1 MKIFNKLTSVLLA
14 VMLVLTAV
22 PSFAFAEGEAYQND
36 ARLLAAMGI
45 IDENFSENEN
55 VNQIDVIYAA
65 ARLTGYNA
73 EFTYNANLPYG
84 GIVPGY
90 EHLNVINFAYI
101 TKLIDEG
108 DALSPD
114 TVSTVAFA
122 AKVFVNAAG
131 YGDKARAVKN
141 YVSLSQYR
149 EITKGV
155 SGKNLN
161 FGAFVTMLTNLL
173 DVDYYSADGTDGGY
187 IDYRTEKGK
196 SVAAHYLDIYTVDG
210 VMEKTHYASLTGS
223 YCEDGFVVI
232 DGTKYK
238 IDDISL
244 VNLACRRIKGA
255 YKDENGTKKL
265 IYAYADDEKIIEADA
280 CDVGGYKN
288 NVFNYTDKNGK
299 EKNIRTKTGT
309 VIIYNGENVTGSA
322 YSSNLFSFNEGKVSL
337 IDYGEGYSV
346 IKIEAYKNIAVGA
359 VNVSGDSVTVADK
372 YDADKKVR
380 LDTSGYLCI
389 ENADGKCSVSDIK
402 TGCVLTYAQ
411 SANGKFAKAYVS
423 DRKIVGTV
431 TEKETANGRTFV
443 TVDGERYEVTQVF
456 GDDNKLNLNE
466 LYICYINAFGKIG
479 IMRTTKNSG
488 GLLGYLTEKFT
499 GESLKDRDILTLK
512 ILTND
517 SELDDTVSFK
527 TAKKVTVDGES
538 GLKGEKAEEA
548 LEKWSVS
555 QGKTEFAPTAICY
568 TLNEIGEIVTIDT
581 PYRGAK
587 ESSETLTRRRSSADG
602 TMLVKNMNTFNAG
615 YTFDLKYYTA
625 KDAMHIGYEKANPDE
640 FYHTSYPNEKALA
653 LDLYSLGTDTLQ
665 CVIAVAESSASED
678 KYEDNFALITKVRR
692 TLNNDEDEIYKVSAV
707 YGGKEVTFNTR
718 DLAAHPISGIKEGN
732 IVPISL
738 DSKNRLL
745 SAGTAVFNYDNF
757 KKGVPFIGSQ
767 NYSVNRIAN
776 ARYVTGTVYSVETD
790 EKSGISY
797 VYYYIDNPG
806 NLSVLMLRSNINYTV
821 EKLNDG
827 TIKYGVLDI
836 GTAQDTVKGYKNF
849 GHDADAVVIRYSYW
863 VPSYSFIVKR

>member
-1 MKIFNKLTSVLLA
+1 MNILKKSMSFLLA
-14 VMLVLTAV
+14 FMLVLTA
-22 PSFAFAEGEAYQND
+22 PASFAFAGGESYRND
-36 ARLLAAMGI
+36 ARLLSAMGI
-45 IDENFSENEN
+45 IDENLSENEN

-65 ARLTGYNA
+65 AHLTGYNA
-73 EFTYNANLPYG
+73 EFTYSAKLPYD

-90 EHLNVINFAYI
+90 EHMNVINFAYV
-101 TKLIDEG
+101 TKLIDES
-108 DALSPD
+108 DSLSPD
-114 TVSTVAFA
+114 AVSTVSFA

-131 YGDKARAVKN
+131 YGDRARAAKS
-141 YVSLSQYR
+141 YVSLAPYR

-155 SGKNLN
+155 NGKSLT
-161 FGAFVTMLTNLL
+161 FDVFVTMLTNLL
-173 DVDYYSADGTDGGY
+173 DVDYYSAEGTNGGF

-223 YCEDGFVVI
+223 YCGDGFVVI
-232 DGTKYK
+232 DGTEYK
-238 IDDISL
+238 IDDDSL
-244 VNLACRRIKGA
+244 VNLACRRIKGV
-255 YKDENGTKKL
+255 YKDENGAKKL
-265 IYAYADDEKIIEADA
+265 IYAYADDEKIIEVDA

-288 NVFNYTDKNGK
+288 SIFNYTDKNGK
-299 EKNIRTKTGT
+299 EKNIRTKSGT

-322 YSSNLFSFNEGKVSL
+322 YSPNLFSFNEGTVSL
-337 IDYGEGYSV
+337 MDYGEGYSV
-346 IKIEAYKNIAVGA
+346 IKIEAYQNIAVGA
-359 VNVSGDSVTVADK
+359 VNVSGDIVTVADK

-380 LDTSGYLCI
+380 LDTSGYLSI
-389 ENADGKCSVSDIK
+389 ENADGRCGVPDIK
-402 TGCVLTYAQ
+402 AGCVLTYAQ

-431 TEKETANGRTFV
+431 TEKESANGRSFV
-443 TVDGERYEVTQVF
+443 TVDGERYEVTQIF
-456 GDDNKLNLNE
+456 DDDNKLNFNG
-466 LYICYINAFGKIG
+466 LYICYINVFGKIG
-479 IMRTTKNSG
+479 VMRTTKNSV
-488 GLLGYLTEKFT
+488 GLLGYLTDKFT
-499 GESLKDRDILTLK
+499 GETLKDRDVLTLK

-517 SELDDTVSFK
+517 SELDDTVAFK
-527 TAKKVTVDGES
+527 TAKKVTIDGES

-568 TLNEIGEIVTIDT
+568 TLSEIGEIVAIDT

-587 ESSETLTRRRSSADG
+587 ESSETLTRRRSAADG

-625 KDAMHIGYEKANPDE
+625 KDAMHIGYEKTSPDE

-653 LDLYSLGTDTLQ
+653 LDLYSFGTDTLQ
-665 CVIAVAESSASED
+665 CVIAVAQSSASED

-692 TLNNDEDEIYKVSAV
+692 TLNSEEDEIYKVNAL
-707 YGGKEVTFNTR
+707 YGGKEIAFNTR

-732 IVPISL
+732 VVPISL

-745 SAGTAVFNYDNF
+745 SVGTAIFSYDNF
-757 KKGVPFIGSQ
+757 KKGVPFVGSQ
-767 NYSVNRIAN
+767 NYGINRIAT

-797 VYYYIDNPG
+797 VYYYIGNPADL
-806 NLSVLMLRSNINYTV
+806 NVLMLRSGINYTV
-821 EKLNDG
+821 EKQNDG
-827 TIKYGVLDI
+827 SIKYGVLDI
-836 GTAQDTVKGYKNF
+836 NTAQDTIKGYKNF
-849 GHDADAVVIRYSYW
+849 GNDADAVVIRYSYW